1 MLKRPIILFTMLL
14 AASMA
19 FAGDIA
25 TFVNLGFSDDSTFFM
40 FGQYGLDQGPNA
52 SYADIFTVDNVRNAF
67 VPKGV
72 LKSTNNA
79 PLDIGQ
85 DGSGLFY
92 NLLYENAANAKKYRI
107 DHLNQGR
114 LLYVLLDGEEPKS
127 ELSFRDFKTQAE
139 YGISLGK
146 KFIESGDTAVSS
158 FSLRI
163 EVVEPSGAVKRV
175 DAGSPSI
182 KRPGVTDYVI
192 RRVILSPDS
201 RYLVVVIEKKTQAP
215 EGSSVR
221 YMVEP
226 VKIR

>member
-1 MLKRPIILFTMLL
+1 MLL

-25 TFVNLGFSDDSTFFM
+25 TFVNLGFSDDSSFFM
-40 FGQYGLDQGPNA
+40 FGQYGLDQGPAA
-52 SYADIFTVDNVRNAF
+52 SYAEIYTVDNARNAYA
-67 VPKGV
+67 PKGV

-79 PLDIGQ
+79 QLDIGQ

-107 DHLNQGR
+107 DHLKQGR

-127 ELSFRDFKTQAE
+127 ELAFRDFKTNAE

-146 KFIESGDTAVSS
+146 KFVESGDSTVSS
-158 FSLRI
+158 FSLR
-163 EVVEPSGAVKRV
+163 VSVADPSGSVRSV
-175 DAGSPSI
+175 DAGSPSVR
-182 KRPGVTDYVI
+182 RPGVTDYVI
-192 RRVILSPDS
+192 RRAILSPDS
-201 RYLVVVIEKKTQAP
+201 RYLVVVIEKKTAAP
-215 EGSSVR
+215 EGNSVR

-226 VKIR
+226 VRIR